1 LELVVLQPLPVLA
14 FAGEVILSC
23 WAWISLNVLSLLAI
37 EWIQDDIHAEFAMK
51 TLTQ

>member
-1 LELVVLQPLPVLA
+1 MLGVDFSQR
-14 FAGEVILSC
+14 
-23 WAWISLNVLSLLAI
+23 LSLLAI